1 MGLFVRCSLGFFLPC
16 LRGTVSAQTV
26 RCSCS
31 ACTFTMTVLSIMLL
45 RVHSAAPTYIQS
57 GGTILC
63 FTLWPHLLDTVT
75 CSTSWTVSW
84 RYSEHYMVFVHGL
97 LLCAVCCWTA
107 VLLLDGGLA
116 VGRRSAWLCCCR
128 ALLCRGTLLSR
139 SALVFYGALL
149 CFVKLCSPALL
160 CSVTVLYSISIRI
173 CIAASCRTG
182 V

>member
-1 MGLFVRCSLGFFLPC
+1 

-26 RCSCS
+26 WCSCS
-31 ACTFTMTVLSIMLL
+31 ACTFMMTVLSIMLL

-107 VLLLDGGLA
+107 VLLLDGGLLGYAAA
-116 VGRRSAWLCCCR
+116 VPCS
-128 ALLCRGTLLSR
+128 
-139 SALVFYGALL
+139 VVVP
-149 CFVKLCSPALL
+149 CFPALL
-160 CSVTVLYSISIRI
+160 SSFTGLYS
-173 CIAASCRTG
+173 
-182 V
+182 VL